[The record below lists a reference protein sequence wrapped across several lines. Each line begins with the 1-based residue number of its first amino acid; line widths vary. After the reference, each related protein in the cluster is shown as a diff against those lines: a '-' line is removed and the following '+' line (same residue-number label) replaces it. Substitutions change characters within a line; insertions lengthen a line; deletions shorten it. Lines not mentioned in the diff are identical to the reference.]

1 MPHQSHSSPH
11 ESSIREEIAGSWP
24 FFALVSLVIAGGY
37 ITALLSNQSLRELPR
52 LAVFTMLILLH
63 GGLYWFVGFL
73 MTARR
78 WLPAYFVVQGA
89 LAFAIG
95 LLTPGHWL
103 GIALHMSLAGLLIG
117 ALWPNLRASIL
128 AAVICF
134 ALLVLN
140 LAVSSWNPHAIIEF
154 LPLVGFMLMFVFV
167 YVTLL
172 VQQVEARQQAQR
184 LLRELEAAHQ
194 QLQDYANQV
203 EELTISQE
211 RERMAR
217 ELHDTLAQG
226 LAGLILQLEAAD
238 SHIESENVPRA
249 QAVVQQ
255 AMQRARTT
263 LDEARRAIQALRPSA
278 LEEGGLIHALQ
289 REIDQFTATT
299 GVPTTFDGADS
310 LPELPADLA
319 QNILR
324 IVQESLTN
332 AARHADASHVL
343 VQIVADAG
351 KLQVIVQDDGVGFDL
366 NEGMERPGCFG
377 LAGMYERAERVGG
390 ELDLESTPGKGTK
403 VVLNMGSEL
412 EKMSEKEPAL

>member
-1 MPHQSHSSPH
+1 MSHRSHSSINEP
-11 ESSIREEIAGSWP
+11 SIREEMAGSWP
-24 FFALVSLVIAGGY
+24 FFVLVSLVITGGY
-37 ITALLSNQSLRELPR
+37 ITALLSDRSLREPPQ
-52 LAVFTMLILLH
+52 LALFTTLILLH
-63 GGLYWFVGFL
+63 GVLYWCVPL
-73 MTARR
+73 LIKAPR
-78 WLPAYFVVQGA
+78 WGLVYFVVQGA

-103 GIALHMSLAGLLIG
+103 GIALHLSFAGLMIG
-117 ALWPNLRASIL
+117 SLWPNLRASVL
-128 AAVICF
+128 AAVLCF

-140 LAVSSWNPHAIIEF
+140 LAVSSWDLQAIVQF
-154 LPLVGFMLMFVFV
+154 LPIVGFMLLFVFI

-172 VQQVEARQQAQR
+172 VRQVEARQQAQR
-184 LLRELEAAHQ
+184 LLRQLEAAHQ
-194 QLQDYANQV
+194 QLQDYANRI

-238 SHIESENVPRA
+238 SHLESENLPRA

-278 LEEGGLIHALQ
+278 LEEGDLIHALQ
-289 REIDQFTATT
+289 REVDQFTATT
-299 GVPTTFDGADS
+299 GVLTTFDVADG
-310 LPELPADLA
+310 LPDLPADPA
-319 QNILR
+319 QNVLR

-343 VQIVADAG
+343 VQVAADAG
-351 KLQVIVQDDGVGFDL
+351 TLQVIVQDDGVGFDL
-366 NEGMERPGCFG
+366 DEGMERPGCFG
-377 LAGMYERAERVGG
+377 LAGMRERAQRIGG
-390 ELDLESTPGKGTK
+390 ELYLETMPGEGTK
-403 VVLNMGSEL
+403 VVLNIEESLG
-412 EKMSEKEPAL
+412 KMNEKEPTS